1 MPSDAVNLVLRGY
14 SSLSDTDKSDFV
26 VEINKLI
33 NQKDQ
38 RIRKAMFEAIEK
50 RANEVSFA
58 PMGASCA
65 CCGR

>member
-14 SSLSDTDKSDFV
+14 SSLSDAGKSEFV
-26 VEINKLI
+26 VEVNKLI

-38 RIRKAMFEAIEK
+38 RLRKAMLEQIEK